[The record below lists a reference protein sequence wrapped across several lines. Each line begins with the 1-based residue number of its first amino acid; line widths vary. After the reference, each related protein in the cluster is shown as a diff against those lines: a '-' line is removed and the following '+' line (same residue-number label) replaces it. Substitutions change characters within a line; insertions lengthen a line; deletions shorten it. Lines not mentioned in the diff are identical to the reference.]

1 MNLVG
6 GGGGGGG
13 AVGSSG
19 ELPGGGGAGWELRGC
34 VESVS
39 DDLTSI

>member
-6 GGGGGGG
+6 GGGGGGALWG
-13 AVGSSG
+13 RLGSCR
-19 ELPGGGGAGWELRGC
+19 GGGGAGWELRGC